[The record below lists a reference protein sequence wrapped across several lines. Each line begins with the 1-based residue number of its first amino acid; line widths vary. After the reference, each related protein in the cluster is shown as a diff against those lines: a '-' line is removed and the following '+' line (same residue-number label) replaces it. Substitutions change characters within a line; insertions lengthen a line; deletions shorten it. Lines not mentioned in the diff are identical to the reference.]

1 MSATFGLKG
10 LGLCID
16 DLGST
21 FASTTAPPIAIGTV
35 LADDSGHEYMFVYN
49 TGSTAIT
56 QYYGAFHTNTQ
67 TLAYVANVGLGT
79 GQAYAG
85 AAMTSIGSSEYG
97 WVCIKGLCTVYAS
110 AAVATV
116 GWAVRG
122 GTLGVHAC
130 TQYQDAHIG
139 YAVVTNAAAGTLM
152 VKLNI

>member
-1 MSATFGLKG
+1 MSATLRG

-21 FASTTAPPIAIGTV
+21 FGTSSAPPMTPGTMV
-35 LADDSGHEYMFVYN
+35 EDDTGHQYMFVYN
-49 TGSTAIT
+49 TGSTSIT
-56 QYYGAFHTNTQ
+56 QYYGAFHTSTSN
-67 TLAYVANVGLGT
+67 LAYIANVGLGT

-85 AAMTSIGSSEYG
+85 AAMTAIDSSEYG
-97 WVCIKGLCTVYAS
+97 WICIKGLCTVYAS
-110 AAVATV
+110 AAVATI